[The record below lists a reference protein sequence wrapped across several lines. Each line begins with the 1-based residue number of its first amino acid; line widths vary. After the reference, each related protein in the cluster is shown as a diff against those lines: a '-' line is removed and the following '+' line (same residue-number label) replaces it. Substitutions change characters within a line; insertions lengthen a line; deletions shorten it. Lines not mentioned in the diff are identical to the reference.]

1 MLTTHGAFNPFGA
14 AMRANGQI
22 VSMAG
27 YDDNEHP
34 QSTSAIALMKAGFVE
49 GARRSEYKAT
59 ALVYAVRVKLP
70 STEEKS
76 DAIAVS
82 LNHRDNYS
90 AVLLFPYEINDGE
103 LSLGAVFAQEGEA
116 DIFPAQ

>member
-1 MLTTHGAFNPFGA
+1 L
-14 AMRANGQI
+14 
-22 VSMAG
+22 
-27 YDDNEHP
+27 
-34 QSTSAIALMKAGFVE
+34 L
-49 GARRSEYKAT
+49 
-59 ALVYAVRVKLP
+59 

-90 AVLLFPYEINDGE
+90 VVVFFPCKVGSGKLI
-103 LSLGAVFAQEGEA
+103 LGTIFAQEGEA

>member
-34 QSTSAIALMKAGFVE
+34 
-49 GARRSEYKAT
+49 
-59 ALVYAVRVKLP
+59 
-70 STEEKS
+70 
-76 DAIAVS
+76 
-82 LNHRDNYS
+82 
-90 AVLLFPYEINDGE
+90 
-103 LSLGAVFAQEGEA
+103 
-116 DIFPAQ
+116 